1 MFPSSNLINMYLIYL
16 LIIYFFLNVLKYI
29 VFNYIQL
36 YYNILNNYIVF

>member
-16 LIIYFFLNVLKYI
+16 LIIYIFLNVLKYI

-36 YYNILNNYIVF
+36 YYNIFNNYIVF

>member
-16 LIIYFFLNVLKYI
+16 LIIFFLNVLKYI

>member
-16 LIIYFFLNVLKYI
+16 LIIFFLNVLKYI

-36 YYNILNNYIVF
+36 YYNIFNNYIVF